1 MREGAREKLGRV
13 PAAAKTAPTTAAP
26 AVMRPATT
34 FLVEALVHVDALHNY
49 ARYLARHD
57 ADAEELV
64 QETYARALAGARAFV
79 AGNVKAWLFRIL
91 RNTFI
96 DGYRR
101 RRDEQALEEVDLS
114 QGADEQELLRD
125 DWELDRLRG
134 IVAQDIEAALVGLSE
149 QARTIVL
156 LDVEGFTESEIAE
169 VMGCP
174 IGTIKSRMSRARV
187 LLRLRLKEYAR

>member
-1 MREGAREKLGRV
+1 M
-13 PAAAKTAPTTAAP
+13 
-26 AVMRPATT
+26 
-34 FLVEALVHVDALHNY
+34 
-49 ARYLARHD
+49 
-57 ADAEELV
+57 
-64 QETYARALAGARAFV
+64 